1 MGGHKRQA
9 KTEPQRVARAKVGV
23 KTAKVKTER
32 AERAN
37 SKLAARSGPGLW
49 GERQRATRG
58 PKPGLDVGAIARAA
72 VAIADAEG
80 FAAVSMQRVASEL
93 GYTTMALYRHVP
105 DKAELVARMIETS
118 LAPAPEFVA
127 GAGWRANLEAWARGL
142 WAVFH
147 RHPWALAVSGR
158 LRVMGPV
165 ELGWME
171 RALAAFAGTGLSAS
185 EAHRAFLAVLGQV
198 HSTSRFAQPGTGEHI
213 SGEQWSAATRAL
225 LREHGEG
232 FPALRAAMAAGA
244 FAEPTADGL
253 GFGLRCVLDG
263 IAVLIAGRAEG
274 SRGAVTT
281 STPHARSHE
290 LSQPVAASSR
300 RARKP
305 GG

>member
-9 KTEPQRVARAKVGV
+9 KAKVAAGAKPTARA
-23 KTAKVKTER
+23 R
-32 AERAN
+32 A
-37 SKLAARSGPGLW
+37 KLAARSGAGLW

-58 PKPGLDVGAIARAA
+58 PKPGLEVGAIARAA

-80 FAAVSMQRVASEL
+80 FEAVSMQRVASEL

-118 LAPAPEFVA
+118 LAPPPEFVA

-198 HSTSRFAQPGTGEHI
+198 HSATRFALPPGAGESI

-225 LREHGEG
+225 LQEHGEG

-244 FAEPTADGL
+244 FAGPTADGL

-263 IAVLIAGRAEG
+263 IEVLIAGRAAG
-274 SRGAVTT
+274 PRGA
-281 STPHARSHE
+281 
-290 LSQPVAASSR
+290 
-300 RARKP
+300 
-305 GG
+305 G